1 MEVLSR
7 PILEMSASFELT
19 ITVVCLLANLF
30 AIARLWQLK
39 LIHSY
44 PILFVWLCGALPNG
58 FAFIFWGPK
67 DRHYFY
73 TYVPSELVLL
83 VLHVLVV
90 WELFSVIFQQYK
102 GLRSLSRWVMGI
114 AAAISASISLGI
126 LAVTATGQRFITKR
140 GVLYLS
146 NAERSEASALVLF
159 ILILLFFISRYP
171 IKLPRNN
178 VVHSAIFSIYFLSD
192 AAGLLLFSS
201 LSARGA
207 HLANSFMTCIQ
218 AGCYLAWG
226 LLLSREG
233 ERTVTKVRQNLSP
246 ERERILIRELDALNE
261 TLLRASR
268 SISTKPSAKV

>member
-1 MEVLSR
+1 
-7 PILEMSASFELT
+7 MSASIEST
-19 ITVVCLLANLF
+19 IAVVCLLANIF

-39 LIHSY
+39 LVPSY
-44 PILFVWLCGALPNG
+44 PVLLIWLCAALPND
-58 FAFIFWGPK
+58 FALAFWGP
-67 DRHYFY
+67 RNLRYFF
-73 TYVPSELVLL
+73 VFVFSEPFLL
-83 VLHVLVV
+83 VLYLAVV
-90 WELFSVIFQQYK
+90 WELFSVIFQQYE

-114 AAAISASISLGI
+114 AAALS
-126 LAVTATGQRFITKR
+126 AVTSLALMAMTAATGQRFVNKR
-140 GVLYLS
+140 LILHFS
-146 NAERSEASALVLF
+146 NFERAETSALVVF

-178 VVHSAIFSIYFLSD
+178 VVHSAIYSIYFLSD

-207 HLANSFMTCIQ
+207 HFANAFMTCVQ

-226 LLLSREG
+226 MLLSREG
-233 ERTVTKVRQNLSP
+233 ELTVTKVRQNLSP